1 MYRTEEK
8 LKYVDY
14 NKYMNVMGE
23 SECKQCDNNNN
34 NNNNNNTG
42 DNNKNSS
49 YNPTKSATETIGFIP
64 TNRNYNY
71 QDVGSENNLLFG
83 TVNRE
88 KKEIIESEMPRLNR
102 VEGFGSIGSNSFESN
117 NAPSST
123 GLSDTTTTFYDG
135 SNDVM
140 RGIMQEYNRVKDKG
154 EFYTF
159 KSTHRRK
166 NIDLSSYMSPPD
178 KVLGRGFG
186 NPEVYEKI
194 YLGEQ
199 TRMNDWRPIEG
210 SAPRIN
216 DVPYYLTALPVFK
229 DLGGVDTRYLN
240 MKIRN

>member
-1 MYRTEEK
+1 MSRTEEK
-8 LKYVDY
+8 IKYVDY
-14 NKYMNVMGE
+14 SKFMDKIQDSSCNK
-23 SECKQCDNNNN
+23 C
-34 NNNNNNTG
+34 TG
-42 DNNKNSS
+42 DKEPNF
-49 YNPTKSATETIGFIP
+49 NPTNSVVNTVGFNP
-64 TNRNYNY
+64 TNRNFNTEN
-71 QDVGSENNLLFG
+71 VGIENNLLFG

-88 KKEIIESEMPRLNR
+88 KKEIIESDMPRLNR
-102 VEGFGSIGSNSFESN
+102 YEAFGSIGSNSFESTGST
-117 NAPSST
+117 PSASA
-123 GLSDTTTTFYDG
+123 SFYDG

-186 NPEVYEKI
+186 DVNVYEKI
-194 YLGEQ
+194 YLGEN
-199 TRMNDWRPIEG
+199 TRMNEWRPIEG

-229 DLGGVDTRYLN
+229 DLGGSDTRYLN
-240 MKIRN
+240 MKIRG

>member
-14 NKYMNVMGE
+14 NKYINELGE
-23 SECKQCDNNNN
+23 SECNQCKSEPNAGSKP
-34 NNNNNNTG
+34 T
-42 DNNKNSS
+42 S
-49 YNPTKSATETIGFIP
+49 YNPTISATNTIGFIP

-71 QDVGSENNLLFG
+71 QDVTAENGLLFA
-83 TVNRE
+83 TTNRE
-88 KKEIIESEMPRLNR
+88 KKESIESEMPRLNNI
-102 VEGFGSIGSNSFESN
+102 EPFGTINSNVFTNYQSS
-117 NAPSST
+117 PSST
-123 GLSDTTTTFYDG
+123 NDSNTSFYDG

-140 RGIMQEYNRVKDKG
+140 RGIMQEYNREKDKG

-166 NIDLSSYMSPPD
+166 NIDISVYMPPAE
-178 KVLGRGFG
+178 KIMGRGFG
-186 NPEVYEKI
+186 NPEMYEKI

-199 TRMNDWRPIEG
+199 TRMQDWRPIEG

-229 DLGGVDTRYLN
+229 DLGGADTRYLN
-240 MKIRN
+240 MKIRD

>member
-1 MYRTEEK
+1 MSRSEEK

-14 NKYMNVMGE
+14 TKYMDKIQD
-23 SECKQCDNNNN
+23 SSCKQCQTDNK
-34 NNNNNNTG
+34 
-42 DNNKNSS
+42 DRF
-49 YNPTKSATETIGFIP
+49 NPTNSAVNTIGFNP
-64 TNRNYNY
+64 TNRNYNNE
-71 QDVGSENNLLFG
+71 DVDVENNLLFSR
-83 TVNRE
+83 VNRE
-88 KKEIIESEMPRLNR
+88 KKEIIESDMPRLNNY
-102 VEGFGSIGSNSFESN
+102 EAFGSINSNSFVSDN
-117 NAPSST
+117 NTPSS
-123 GLSDTTTTFYDG
+123 SSFYDG

-159 KSTHRRK
+159 KSTPRRK
-166 NIDLSSYMSPPD
+166 NIDLSAYMSPPD

-186 NPEVYEKI
+186 DVNVYEKI

-229 DLGGVDTRYLN
+229 DLGGSDTRYLN
-240 MKIRN
+240 MKLRE

>member
-8 LKYVDY
+8 LKYIDY
-14 NKYMNVMGE
+14 NKNMDKIAND
-23 SECKQCDNNNN
+23 ECNQCTSTNDSS
-34 NNNNNNTG
+34 
-42 DNNKNSS
+42 NKLGS
-49 YNPTKSATETIGFIP
+49 YNPTNSATSTVGFVP

-71 QDVGSENNLLFG
+71 QDVNTENGLLFA

-88 KKEIIESEMPRLNR
+88 KKEIIESEMPRLKTI
-102 VEGFGSIGSNSFESN
+102 EAFGSIGSNEFESS
-117 NAPSST
+117 AT
-123 GLSDTTTTFYDG
+123 RDDTTTAFYDG

-159 KSTHRRK
+159 KSTPRRK

-186 NPEVYEKI
+186 NPEIYEKI

-199 TRMNDWRPIEG
+199 TRMNDYRPIEG
-210 SAPRIN
+210 SAPRID
-216 DVPYYLTALPVFK
+216 DVPYYLTAMPVFK
-229 DLGGVDTRYLN
+229 HLGGADTRYLN
-240 MKIRN
+240 MKIRD

>member
-1 MYRTEEK
+1 MSRSEEK

-14 NKYMNVMGE
+14 SKYMNKIEE
-23 SECKQCDNNNN
+23 SSCNQCK
-34 NNNNNNTG
+34 G
-42 DNNKNSS
+42 DKPSS
-49 YNPTKSATETIGFIP
+49 VNATNVAVSTIGFNP
-64 TNRNYNY
+64 TNRNYNR
-71 QDVGSENNLLFG
+71 ENLDAENSLLFS

-88 KKEIIESEMPRLNR
+88 KKEIIESDMPGMLTS
-102 VEGFGSIGSNSFESN
+102 EGFGSIGSNTFNSVNS
-117 NAPSST
+117 PSS
-123 GLSDTTTTFYDG
+123 SSSFYDG

-159 KSTHRRK
+159 KSTPRRK
-166 NIDLSSYMSPPD
+166 NVDLSAYMSPPD

-186 NPEVYEKI
+186 DVNVYEKI

-216 DVPYYLTALPVFK
+216 DVPYYLTAKPVFK
-229 DLGGVDTRYLN
+229 DLGGSDTRYLN
-240 MKIRN
+240 MKIRG

>member
-8 LKYVDY
+8 LKYVDN

-23 SECKQCDNNNN
+23 SECNQCDNNTKPN
-34 NNNNNNTG
+34 
-42 DNNKNSS
+42 S

-71 QDVGSENNLLFG
+71 QDVSNENNLLFG

-88 KKEIIESEMPRLNR
+88 KKEIIESEMPRLNM
-102 VEGFGSIGSNSFESN
+102 VEAFGSIGSNSFESN
-117 NAPSST
+117 NAPSDS
-123 GLSDTTTTFYDG
+123 LSDTTTKFYDG

-186 NPEVYEKI
+186 NPEIYEKI

-229 DLGGVDTRYLN
+229 DLGGIDTRYLN

>member
-14 NKYMNVMGE
+14 SKYMNKIEE
-23 SECKQCDNNNN
+23 SQCNQCKKDSSSEP
-34 NNNNNNTG
+34 
-42 DNNKNSS
+42 SS
-49 YNPTKSATETIGFIP
+49 YNPTTNAINTIGFIP

-71 QDVGSENNLLFG
+71 QDVTKENGLLFAI
-83 TVNRE
+83 TNRE
-88 KKEIIESEMPRLNR
+88 KKEMIESEMPKLNNI
-102 VEGFGSIGSNSFESN
+102 EPFGSINTNVFTST
-117 NAPSST
+117 PSSKD
-123 GLSDTTTTFYDG
+123 DTTTKFYDG

-140 RGIMQEYNRVKDKG
+140 RGIMQEYNKVKDKG

-166 NIDLSSYMSPPD
+166 NIDLSAYMPPAE
-178 KVLGRGFG
+178 KTMGRGFG
-186 NPEVYEKI
+186 DPNIYEKI

-199 TRMNDWRPIEG
+199 TRMQDWRPIQG

-229 DLGGVDTRYLN
+229 DLGGADTRYLN
-240 MKIRN
+240 MKIRD

>member
-8 LKYVDY
+8 LKYIDY
-14 NKYMNVMGE
+14 SKNMDKIASNECNQCTTTNNSGNKLG
-23 SECKQCDNNNN
+23 
-34 NNNNNNTG
+34 
-42 DNNKNSS
+42 S
-49 YNPTKSATETIGFIP
+49 YNPTNSAISTVGFIP

-71 QDVGSENNLLFG
+71 QDVNTENGLLFS

-88 KKEIIESEMPRLNR
+88 KKEIIESEMPRLNTI
-102 VEGFGSIGSNSFESN
+102 EAFGSIGSNQFESS
-117 NAPSST
+117 ARDDTST
-123 GLSDTTTTFYDG
+123 AFYDG

-186 NPEVYEKI
+186 NPEIYEKI

-199 TRMNDWRPIEG
+199 TRMNDFRPIQG
-210 SAPRIN
+210 SAPRID
-216 DVPYYLTALPVFK
+216 DVPYYLTSMPVFK
-229 DLGGVDTRYLN
+229 YLGGADTRYLN
-240 MKIRN
+240 MKIRD

>member
-1 MYRTEEK
+1 MSRSEEK

-14 NKYMNVMGE
+14 SKYMNKIEE
-23 SECKQCDNNNN
+23 SSCNKCKGDKPTSFK
-34 NNNNNNTG
+34 NT
-42 DNNKNSS
+42 S
-49 YNPTKSATETIGFIP
+49 NPTDIAVSTIGFNP
-64 TNRNYNY
+64 TNRNYNR
-71 QDVGSENNLLFG
+71 ENLDDENSLLFS

-88 KKEIIESEMPRLNR
+88 KKEIIESEMPRMLTS
-102 VEGFGSIGSNSFESN
+102 EGFGSIGSNSFDSVSS
-117 NAPSST
+117 PSSST
-123 GLSDTTTTFYDG
+123 SFYDG

-159 KSTHRRK
+159 KSTPRRK
-166 NIDLSSYMSPPD
+166 NIDLSAYMSPPD

-186 NPEVYEKI
+186 DVNVYEKI

-216 DVPYYLTALPVFK
+216 DVPYYLTAKPVFK
-229 DLGGVDTRYLN
+229 DLGGSDTRYLN
-240 MKIRN
+240 MKIRG

>member
-8 LKYVDY
+8 LKYIDY
-14 NKYMNVMGE
+14 NKNMDKVGE
-23 SECKQCDNNNN
+23 SKGSE
-34 NNNNNNTG
+34 
-42 DNNKNSS
+42 
-49 YNPTKSATETIGFIP
+49 NPTKSATSTVGFVP

-71 QDVGSENNLLFG
+71 QDVNTENGLLFA

-88 KKEIIESEMPRLNR
+88 KKEIIESEMPRLKTI
-102 VEGFGSIGSNSFESN
+102 EAFGSISSNEFESS
-117 NAPSST
+117 ASRD
-123 GLSDTTTTFYDG
+123 DTTTAFYDG

-159 KSTHRRK
+159 KSTPRRK
-166 NIDLSSYMSPPD
+166 NIDLSAYMSPPD

-186 NPEVYEKI
+186 DVNVYEKI

-216 DVPYYLTALPVFK
+216 DVPYYLTAMPVFK
-229 DLGGVDTRYLN
+229 DLGGSDTRYLN

>member
-1 MYRTEEK
+1 MSRSEEK

-14 NKYMNVMGE
+14 TKYMDKIQD
-23 SECKQCDNNNN
+23 SSCKQCQ
-34 NNNNNNTG
+34 T
-42 DNNKNSS
+42 NNKDRF
-49 YNPTKSATETIGFIP
+49 NPTNSAVNTIGFNP
-64 TNRNYNY
+64 TNRNYNNE
-71 QDVGSENNLLFG
+71 DVNVENKLLFSQ
-83 TVNRE
+83 VNRE
-88 KKEIIESEMPRLNR
+88 KKEIIESEMPRLNNY
-102 VEGFGSIGSNSFESN
+102 EAFGSINSNSFESN
-117 NAPSST
+117 TPSS
-123 GLSDTTTTFYDG
+123 SSFYDG

-159 KSTHRRK
+159 KSTPRRK
-166 NIDLSSYMSPPD
+166 NIDLSAYMSPPD

-186 NPEVYEKI
+186 DVNIYEKI

-229 DLGGVDTRYLN
+229 DLGGSDTRYLN
-240 MKIRN
+240 MKLRE